1 MITFQ
6 EETLEQI
13 HDKELEDMLELHT
26 EELSK
31 FSVSLN
37 PDWERYQQIEDID
50 ALHIVTAR
58 DNEKLIGYYVSI
70 ITTHHHYK
78 DALIAEN
85 DVHYILPKYRK
96 GWLGYKFLKRAIQFL
111 KDRNV
116 DIILHT
122 MKADHSYLPIT
133 KRLGFKLT
141 DYKLTMEV

>member
-13 HDKELEDMLELHT
+13 RDEEFEDILKLHSKELT
-26 EELSK
+26 E
-31 FSVSLN
+31 FSFQLN
-37 PDWERYQQIEDID
+37 PNWDTYQQLEDID

-58 DNEKLIGYYVSI
+58 DNEKLVGYYVSI

-85 DVHYILPKYRK
+85 DLHYILPEYRK
-96 GWLGYKFLKRAIQFL
+96 GWLGYKFLKQAIQFL

-141 DYKLTMEV
+141 DYKLVMEV

>member
-6 EETLEQI
+6 EETLKQI
-13 HDKELEDMLELHT
+13 HDNELEDMLKLHA
-26 EELSK
+26 EELTK

-37 PDWERYQQIEDID
+37 PDWGVYQRLEDIN

-58 DNEKLIGYYVSI
+58 DAEKLVGYYVSI

-85 DVHYILPKYRK
+85 DVHYILPRYRK
-96 GWLGYKFLKRAIQFL
+96 GWLGYKFLKQVIQFL
-111 KDRNV
+111 KARNV

>member
-6 EETLEQI
+6 EETLKQVRGE
-13 HDKELEDMLELHT
+13 ELNAILKLHV

-31 FSVSLN
+31 FSSKLD
-37 PDWERYQQIEDID
+37 PDWNVYQKLEDLK

-58 DNEKLIGYYVSI
+58 DNKKLIGYYVSI
-70 ITTHHHYK
+70 IVKHYHYK
-78 DALIAEN
+78 DSIIAEN
-85 DVHYILPKYRK
+85 DIHYILPVYRK
-96 GWLGYKFLKRAIQFL
+96 GWIGYKFLKQVIQFL

>member
-13 HDKELEDMLELHT
+13 RGAELETILKLHV

-31 FSVSLN
+31 FSVTLN
-37 PDWERYQQIEDID
+37 PDWDMYQRLEDVN
-50 ALHIVTAR
+50 ALHTVTVR
-58 DNEKLIGYYVSI
+58 DNKKLIGYYVSI
-70 ITTHHHYK
+70 IATHHHYK

-85 DVHYILPKYRK
+85 DIHYILPEYRK
-96 GWLGYKFLKRAIQFL
+96 GWLGYKFLKRVIQLL

-116 DIILHT
+116 NIILHT

-133 KRLGFKLT
+133 ERLGFKLM
-141 DYKLTMEV
+141 DYKLVMEV

>member
-6 EETLEQI
+6 EETLKQI
-13 HDKELEDMLELHT
+13 RGDELEDMLKLHV

-37 PDWERYQQIEDID
+37 PDWDMYQQLENMKV
-50 ALHIVTAR
+50 LHIVTAR
-58 DNEKLIGYYVSI
+58 DDKKLIGYYVSI
-70 ITTHHHYK
+70 IATHHHYK

-85 DVHYILPKYRK
+85 DIHYILPEYRK
-96 GWLGYKFLKRAIQFL
+96 GWLGYRFLKHVIQLL
-111 KDRNV
+111 KKRNV
-116 DIILHT
+116 NIILHT

>member
-13 HDKELEDMLELHT
+13 RGRELEDILKLHSKELT
-26 EELSK
+26 E
-31 FSVSLN
+31 FSASLN
-37 PDWERYQQIEDID
+37 PDWKRYQQIENMN

-70 ITTHHHYK
+70 IATHHHYK

-96 GWLGYKFLKRAIQFL
+96 GWLGYKFLKQVIQFL
-111 KDRNV
+111 KERNV
-116 DIILHT
+116 DIILHS

>member
-6 EETLEQI
+6 EETLSQI
-13 HDKELEDMLELHT
+13 RGKELEDMLKLHS
-26 EELSK
+26 EELTK

-37 PDWERYQQIEDID
+37 PDWGRYQQIENMN
-50 ALHIVTAR
+50 ALHIVTVR

-70 ITTHHHYK
+70 ITTHHHYR

-85 DVHYILPKYRK
+85 DVHYILPEYRK
-96 GWLGYKFLKRAIQFL
+96 GWLGYKFLKQAIQFL

-116 DIILHT
+116 NIILHT

>member
-1 MITFQ
+1 LITFQ
-6 EETLEQI
+6 EETLKQI
-13 HDKELEDMLELHT
+13 RGDELEDMLKLHV

-37 PDWERYQQIEDID
+37 PDWDMYQQLENMKV
-50 ALHIVTAR
+50 LHIVTAR
-58 DNEKLIGYYVSI
+58 DDKKLIGYYVSI
-70 ITTHHHYK
+70 IATHHHYK

-85 DVHYILPKYRK
+85 DIHYILPEYRK
-96 GWLGYKFLKRAIQFL
+96 GWLGYRFLKHVIQLL
-111 KDRNV
+111 KKRNV
-116 DIILHT
+116 NIILHT